1 MSYFVYMLECSDR
14 SYYTGYT
21 RNIEQ
26 RLALHQKGSGSA
38 YVYSRRPF
46 KLIYTEKYP
55 TQRQAMQREME
66 IQKWRRAR
74 KLALL
79 SGDLKGEGTVN
90 G

>member
-46 KLIYTEKYP
+46 KLIYTEEYP

-66 IQKWRRAR
+66 IQNWKRTR
-74 KLALL
+74 KTALIR
-79 SGDLKGEGTVN
+79 GDLKCQGIRDD
-90 G
+90 